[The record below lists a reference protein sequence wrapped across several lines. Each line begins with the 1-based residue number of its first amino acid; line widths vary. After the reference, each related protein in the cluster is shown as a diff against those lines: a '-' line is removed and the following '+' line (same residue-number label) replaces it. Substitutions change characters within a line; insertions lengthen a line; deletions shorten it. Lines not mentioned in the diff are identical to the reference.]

1 MSMLV
6 APPLYL
12 QPAGA
17 AIGELA
23 ERMGRFAAE
32 FGAGIVEGRGRGRRP
47 TTGWRRPVV
56 SPTR

>member
-23 ERMGRFAAE
+23 ERMARFAAG
-32 FGAGIVEGRGRGRRP
+32 FGDGVAGAVVAARCRPLDGRRP
-47 TTGWRRPVV
+47 AR